1 MDRARSISNGIQFV
15 CFCDCVEEGKANTVP
30 VRELML
36 ELLQLRQT
44 AKKKEKEKERANSRL
59 EFLPRECAV
68 SELLLFEIQCFH

>member
-15 CFCDCVEEGKANTVP
+15 CVCVEEGKANTVP

-36 ELLQLRQT
+36 ELLRQT
-44 AKKKEKEKERANSRL
+44 AKKKEKERERANSRL